1 MLATLEADFDRAR
14 EAAGRAGR
22 SAEALQVAVNRVA
35 VVSRPDMPAA
45 ADTLMRLKKHLKRF
59 GQYLVDMNVPPMPFD
74 IKPLFTTRA

>member
-1 MLATLEADFDRAR
+1 
-14 EAAGRAGR
+14 
-22 SAEALQVAVNRVA
+22 
-35 VVSRPDMPAA
+35 MPAA